1 MMANAGPQGRFN
13 RAQRAVFNYDEALPL
28 FLSGLLLN
36 ALLGPGRFWLRGPT
50 ESLCTPRDRAGG
62 KGSLSRRDAV
72 AKLPRRQRPQSA
84 HGGGLNSSLIVFT
97 LQGNLFKNSSSDSS
111 GV

>member
-62 KGSLSRRDAV
+62 KGSFRGETRSRSC
-72 AKLPRRQRPQSA
+72 P
-84 HGGGLNSSLIVFT
+84 
-97 LQGNLFKNSSSDSS
+97 
-111 GV
+111 GVNDPNPPMEAD